1 MSSTDTPPSEIQP
14 LSWERHQNKKWQG
27 FRDYNFARSAALV
40 PIAGA
45 ELLEVASSLPIAFL
59 QKGESWQCVA
69 VLGLVPGQNLFVGPD
84 GRWLGGYIPSSFRA
98 YPFAIG
104 RSAENDDQIFCI
116 DEGSGL
122 LAEDEGDPLF
132 AEEGKL
138 SDSAN
143 KVWSFLQAVSQGE
156 TLLAKAA
163 AQLAGAGVIEPWP
176 ITLQDGESKRSVEG
190 LHRVSETKL
199 GQLDDE
205 AFLKLRQAGV
215 LALAYGQLFSSA
227 HLKKVGELASAHA
240 KHAAAK
246 DRQAIEA
253 QSRSNG
259 YGVSDSL
266 DIDWSKIGG

>member
-1 MSSTDTPPSEIQP
+1 
-14 LSWERHQNKKWQG
+14 
-27 FRDYNFARSAALV
+27 
-40 PIAGA
+40 
-45 ELLEVASSLPIAFL
+45 
-59 QKGESWQCVA
+59 
-69 VLGLVPGQNLFVGPD
+69 
-84 GRWLGGYIPSSFRA
+84 
-98 YPFAIG
+98 
-104 RSAENDDQIFCI
+104 
-116 DEGSGL
+116 
-122 LAEDEGDPLF
+122 
-132 AEEGKL
+132 
-138 SDSAN
+138 
-143 KVWSFLQAVSQGE
+143 
-156 TLLAKAA
+156 
-163 AQLAGAGVIEPWP
+163 
-176 ITLQDGESKRSVEG
+176 VEG